1 MLVNKPFPD
10 WVGKTGLEG
19 PDMSAKAAPI
29 ILIVDDYPDNRALL
43 SACLRG
49 EGYEVVEARDGL
61 ECLSEA
67 NRSTPDLI
75 LMDLAM
81 PGLDGVEAARQ
92 IRQRDIL
99 SHTPIFAISA
109 YATREVKADA
119 LAAGCTEF
127 FVKPLDLESLVRKI
141 RSTLRPEATGSVT
154 PPASKPIIH

>member
-1 MLVNKPFPD
+1 
-10 WVGKTGLEG
+10 
-19 PDMSAKAAPI
+19 MSAKAAPI

-49 EGYEVVEARDGL
+49 EGYEVVEAGDGL
-61 ECLSEA
+61 ECLREA

-92 IRQRDIL
+92 IRQRDVL
-99 SHTPIFAISA
+99 ARTPIFAISA

-119 LAAGCTEF
+119 LAAGCAEV
-127 FVKPLDLESLVRKI
+127 FVKPLDLESLMQKI
-141 RSTLRPEATGSVT
+141 RSTLGPEQVSSVKQ
-154 PPASKPIIH
+154 PASKPTIH